1 MFSEVAVWIH
11 DGWPRVKEYRRQRS
25 REIETRAAIRGEQI
39 FHWENSIS
47 NTVQEAHRNILGR
60 TFTSHWVV
68 REIVEQL
75 IDDMLQHEGR
85 PNANYAFSKGK
96 RIIEQRA
103 KYFGLPRSSWSVADD
118 DASAAEHGSSTM
130 DPPQLPPD
138 ITPDSSIW
146 SSGRGRSTSW
156 NPRTALVDAVV
167 SSDDNSL
174 SPTTSIHSVGN
185 HRSLLLNRANI
196 PMDARIPTS
205 TQPRPTNVPFSTV
218 PEPAHARVSAQPRS
232 RREQALRPTLSI
244 AEARSWKE
252 SKKRGERPELP
263 GSENLASLNERDH
276 VGRPAFRG
284 TPMPRLT
291 LPDLSG

>member
-1 MFSEVAVWIH
+1 
-11 DGWPRVKEYRRQRS
+11 
-25 REIETRAAIRGEQI
+25 
-39 FHWENSIS
+39 
-47 NTVQEAHRNILGR
+47 
-60 TFTSHWVV
+60 
-68 REIVEQL
+68 
-75 IDDMLQHEGR
+75 MLRHEGR
-85 PNANYAFSKGK
+85 PNAYDAFKK
-96 RIIEQRA
+96 ATQIIEGRA
-103 KYFGLPRSSWSVADD
+103 KKLDLPRSSWSVTADD
-118 DASAAEHGSSTM
+118 TGAAEHGSSTR
-130 DPPQLPPD
+130 DPPQPPPD

-146 SSGRGRSTSW
+146 SSGRGRSTPW

-205 TQPRPTNVPFSTV
+205 IQPRPTNVPLSTF
-218 PEPAHARVSAQPRS
+218 PEPAHAGVSAQPRS
-232 RREQALRPTLSI
+232 RREQALPPSLSI
-244 AEARSWKE
+244 AEARIWKE
-252 SKKRGERPELP
+252 GKKRGERPELP

-284 TPMPRLT
+284 TPVWRLT